1 MLRCRDVS
9 ERASDLLDGNLPL
22 GGWLALRFH
31 LAICGMC
38 RTYVDQLRKTRTLL
52 GRSRFA
58 PLERAEEDALIARMT
73 RPAPP
78 GAD

>member
-1 MLRCRDVS
+1 M
-9 ERASDLLDGNLPL
+9 
-22 GGWLALRFH
+22 ALRFH